1 MRKAPMSPEVAVVD
15 SEMKADDIKVGDDG
29 AEYSGY
35 PDALRGTRPVKAC
48 ADAEGGYCVL
58 ED

>member
-48 ADAEGGYCVL
+48 ADAEGRYCV
-58 ED
+58 